1 LTGDA
6 RSDSL
11 IEGLDRLLKER
22 KLDRLTIDAFKVP
35 HHGSKNNLS
44 NELMQRLDCKHFLVS
59 SSGRKFNHPDDDA
72 VARIIFHSVDPVLHF
87 NYRSTD
93 NKDWD
98 RKNWKTKLG
107 YSTVYPPQGQSGLV
121 VEFDVTL

>member
-1 LTGDA
+1 
-6 RSDSL
+6 
-11 IEGLDRLLKER
+11 
-22 KLDRLTIDAFKVP
+22 
-35 HHGSKNNLS
+35 
-44 NELMQRLDCKHFLVS
+44 MQRLDCKHFLVS

-72 VARIIFHSVDPVLHF
+72 VARIIFHSDDPVLHF

-121 VEFDVTL
+121 VEFDVNL